1 MHFVYWVLYGLV
13 LVGAGTGVGGTRCI
27 RVRVCVRCFSRASG
41 CGWLALAAARRRRVW
56 EGGHPLRLREVTSV
70 ATMWAVRAECCRE
83 RRVAIPFGPGR
94 ALERLGVTG
103 DVHRCGE
110 CMRTRVT
117 LADPTSTL

>member
-1 MHFVYWVLYGLV
+1 MRHRR
-13 LVGAGTGVGGTRCI
+13 AGTVGDERGGGYTISIVTISIGR
-27 RVRVCVRCFSRASG
+27 RRRRRLQWVVRAAMQAAVVR
-41 CGWLALAAARRRRVW
+41 WVWVVALAAARRRRVW

-103 DVHRCGE
+103 DVH
-110 CMRTRVT
+110 
-117 LADPTSTL
+117 

>member
-1 MHFVYWVLYGLV
+1 MVGDILFLFGVCYFFVGRRRRRRLQWVGWAAMQAAV
-13 LVGAGTGVGGTRCI
+13 
-27 RVRVCVRCFSRASG
+27 VRWVWVV
-41 CGWLALAAARRRRVW
+41 ALAAARRRRVW